1 MFEPFDFLQKVL
13 QRYCKVQSRIVHFLH
28 NAMTDYLFVLQ
39 IVACLQKK
47 NTEDKTKIVLPI
59 AQGSTSD
66 ITPRAMAME
75 NNHDAKI
82 YDAL

>member
-1 MFEPFDFLQKVL
+1 MIFCKNFCKGIAKFQVVL
-13 QRYCKVQSRIVHFLH
+13 CVCVFLH
-28 NAMTDYLFVLQ
+28 NAMTDYLFVLHV
-39 IVACLQKK
+39 VACLQKK
-47 NTEDKTKIVLPI
+47 NTEDKTKIVLPV

-82 YDAL
+82 YNAL